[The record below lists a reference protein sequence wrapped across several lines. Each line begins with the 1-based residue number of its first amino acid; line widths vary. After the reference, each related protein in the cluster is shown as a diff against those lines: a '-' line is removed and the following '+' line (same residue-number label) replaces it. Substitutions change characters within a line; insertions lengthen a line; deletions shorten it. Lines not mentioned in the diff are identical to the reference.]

1 MEVESNSSLSERR
14 QELKNKYLTRLQPAI
29 KHSGLSHL
37 KIDDIVRFMG
47 ISKATFYKYFSSKE
61 DVIEQGTELVAS
73 YFKQAATL
81 ISNESSSHLQR
92 FQNAFTQSLVL
103 AVSFPDTFLLD
114 LKQTYPLLWERVK
127 QAKQEWQQQLELF
140 YQQGIALGIFHP
152 VSRVL
157 VVLQHDLLMHTI
169 LDPAFL
175 MEHDV
180 TLRRLLYDY
189 YELLKYQ
196 CLPPEIFAQMD
207 DTPVKEFIDKMARKI
222 SLGIYSDGESLT
234 P

>member
-1 MEVESNSSLSERR
+1 MICVKGKGKNRRFFPFPFTQIMYHRISGECMEVESNSSLSERR

-127 QAKQEWQQQLELF
+127 QAKQER
-140 YQQGIALGIFHP
+140 
-152 VSRVL
+152 RVG
-157 VVLQHDLLMHTI
+157 
-169 LDPAFL
+169 
-175 MEHDV
+175 
-180 TLRRLLYDY
+180 
-189 YELLKYQ
+189 
-196 CLPPEIFAQMD
+196 
-207 DTPVKEFIDKMARKI
+207 KECR
-222 SLGIYSDGESLT
+222 S
-234 P
+234 